1 MIEHSKFEHQLFDLR
16 KIILDGVSCFIVWQ
30 GLNREYED
38 SIQNLGQHKGF
49 WWKYRGFFAPARKA
63 LLWSAL
69 IQLSKAFD
77 KDTRNIS
84 FGKLLKIA
92 LENRKEFAP
101 HATRSSL
108 NAILDKIDNNTEL
121 LHRLRRYRNQR
132 LAHHDA
138 DLMENIELP
147 YEEVQTLI
155 KETTSIYN
163 SIKYSYEGKYD
174 DFDDIMETVYLHTK
188 QLISTVSEEDKHG

>member
-1 MIEHSKFEHQLFDLR
+1 M
-16 KIILDGVSCFIVWQ
+16 
-30 GLNREYED
+30 
-38 SIQNLGQHKGF
+38 
-49 WWKYRGFFAPARKA
+49 
-63 LLWSAL
+63 LWSAL

-77 KDTRNIS
+77 RDTRNIS

-101 HATRSSL
+101 HATKSSL
-108 NAILDKIDNNTEL
+108 SAILDKIDNNTEL
-121 LHRLRRYRNQR
+121 LHRLRCYRNRR

-147 YEEVQTLI
+147 SEEVQTLI